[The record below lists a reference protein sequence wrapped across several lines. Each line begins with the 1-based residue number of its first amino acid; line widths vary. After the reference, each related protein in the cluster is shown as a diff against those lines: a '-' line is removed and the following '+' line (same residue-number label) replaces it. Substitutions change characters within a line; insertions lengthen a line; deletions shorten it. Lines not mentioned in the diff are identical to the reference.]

1 MIENNIQ
8 ALQPTSQSLRVVSQ
22 PHTPNRLMNTTIQLD
37 FVPPPLRYV
46 KISELISTY
55 MDCRSTKFKP
65 PAHETMLV
73 RRGALLLILKDLEMN
88 PDEYDTRYLGGTH
101 PKYNLPLPEH
111 YARCFPNSKGR
122 LKNAK
127 PIFGKDMCA
136 WYEECGIDPRF
147 FANWQAYRSKVP
159 AIATFLPTEEIN
171 VVIKK
176 CEEVRFKQPN
186 IYLAYLLTYGLGM
199 RRSEARRAKW
209 SDLHA
214 SVDGNK
220 LVRIWQPKSIHGAK
234 ATDYE
239 DRPCDPTFW
248 HKLHDLRS
256 SASVDALILDTIVSF
271 MPEEFNSFLKYACD
285 IVTHRRIHLLRKYC
299 GHRIMRSDGIYA
311 ASKALGH
318 ADTKITD
325 QIYSGLPQLKASQ
338 I

>member
-1 MIENNIQ
+1 
-8 ALQPTSQSLRVVSQ
+8 
-22 PHTPNRLMNTTIQLD
+22 
-37 FVPPPLRYV
+37 
-46 KISELISTY
+46 
-55 MDCRSTKFKP
+55 
-65 PAHETMLV
+65 
-73 RRGALLLILKDLEMN
+73 
-88 PDEYDTRYLGGTH
+88 
-101 PKYNLPLPEH
+101 
-111 YARCFPNSKGR
+111 
-122 LKNAK
+122 
-127 PIFGKDMCA
+127 
-136 WYEECGIDPRF
+136 
-147 FANWQAYRSKVP
+147 
-159 AIATFLPTEEIN
+159 
-171 VVIKK
+171 
-176 CEEVRFKQPN
+176 
-186 IYLAYLLTYGLGM
+186 M

-285 IVTHRRIHLLRKYC
+285 IATHRRIHLLRKYC

-318 ADTKITD
+318 SDTKITD

>member
-8 ALQPTSQSLRVVSQ
+8 ALQPTNQSLKVDS
-22 PHTPNRLMNTTIQLD
+22 PNITPNRLMNTTIQLD

-46 KISELISTY
+46 PISELISTY

-65 PAHETMLV
+65 PNHETMLV

-88 PDEYDTRYLGGTH
+88 PDVDDTRYLGGTH
-101 PKYNLPLPEH
+101 PMYNLTLPEH
-111 YARCFPNSKGR
+111 YARCFPHSEGR

-127 PIFGKDMCA
+127 SIFGKKMCV

-147 FANWQAYRSKVP
+147 FANWQAYRPKILAPSS
-159 AIATFLPTEEIN
+159 FLPTEEIN

-176 CEEVRFKQPN
+176 CEEVRFKQPY
-186 IYLAYLLTYGLGM
+186 IYLSYLLTYGLGM
-199 RRSEARRAKW
+199 RRSEASRAKW
-209 SDLHA
+209 SDLHS

-248 HKLHDLRS
+248 HNLHDLRA
-256 SASVDALILDTIVSF
+256 SANVDALILDTIVSF
-271 MPEEFNSFLKYACD
+271 MPKDFNSFLKHACG
-285 IVTHRRIHLLRKYC
+285 IKTIRRIHLLRKYC
-299 GHRIMRSDGIYA
+299 GHRIMRTDGIYA

-318 ADTKITD
+318 SDTKITD